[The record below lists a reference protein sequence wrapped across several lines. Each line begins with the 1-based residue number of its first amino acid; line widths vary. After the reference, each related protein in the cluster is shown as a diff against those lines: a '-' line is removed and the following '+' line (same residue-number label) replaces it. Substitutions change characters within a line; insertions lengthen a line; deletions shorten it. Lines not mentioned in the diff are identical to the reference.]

1 MPKGQGIRRRN
12 TSISNSFEAFLE
24 GWLQHCHKIR
34 EEDLKDLVSR
44 ILAHYQEYYDEKSR
58 VAQRDIFL
66 LFSPIW
72 LTSLEH
78 TFLWISSFKPSLTF
92 QLITNS
98 VDGLSED
105 QIRRIDRLTQETMVK
120 KQALNHELRSDE
132 VLAEWKLALGAVLAN
147 ADELRTN
154 AVLAMVEIMR
164 PTQSIRFL
172 AAAAQLQLRIRTL
185 GLQREAETPE
195 SSGGSGS
202 I

>member
-24 GWLQHCHKIR
+24 GWLQHCHEIR

-78 TFLWISSFKPSLTF
+78 TLWISSFKPSLTF

-98 VDGLSED
+98 VDGLSKD
-105 QIRRIDRLTQETMVK
+105 QIRRID
-120 KQALNHELRSDE
+120 RSDE

-147 ADELRTN
+147 VDELRTN